1 MINNIDV
8 VKYAEDGRSWGSEKI
23 SRPSFDFIKE
33 SILRLD
39 RFIYP
44 FVWLNLSEDDE
55 SDQMIITG
63 GRGEYHIEIHE
74 GNHFFQTIDTER
86 TSKVSC
92 VWESDQG
99 FETNEYHLIND
110 ANKVLGI
117 AKYYFDNNKRDPSV
131 EWVEN

>member
-8 VKYAEDGRSWGSEKI
+8 VKYAEDGRSWDSERI

-55 SDQMIITG
+55 SDQMVITG
-63 GRGEYHIEIHE
+63 GRGEYHVGIREGTYYFEI
-74 GNHFFQTIDTER
+74 FDADR
-86 TSKVSC
+86 TSKISC

-99 FETNEYHLIND
+99 FETNEFHLINN
-110 ANKVLGI
+110 AKKVLDI
-117 AKYYFDNNKRDPSV
+117 ARYYFDHNKRDPSV
-131 EWVEN
+131 EWVED

>member
-8 VKYAEDGRSWGSEKI
+8 VKYADDGRSWDSEKF
-23 SRPSFDFIKE
+23 SRPAFDAIKE

-44 FVWLNLSEDDE
+44 FVFLNLSEDDE
-55 SDQMIITG
+55 GDQMGITG
-63 GRGEYHIEIHE
+63 GRGEYHVEVRE
-74 GNHFFQTIDTER
+74 GKHYFQIFDADR

-99 FETNEYHLIND
+99 FETNEFHLINS
-110 ANKVLGI
+110 ANKVLDI
-117 AKYYFDNNKRDPSV
+117 AKYYFDHNKRDPSV
-131 EWVEN
+131 EWVGD